1 MGVYSTSIQSGAV
14 FAALGVVVVDEFG
27 GAYLAH
33 VDLLN
38 KYVWRSAVGPSNP
51 ARGAEGALRTASTS
65 AFVTL
70 DGAWVTSASVRA
82 CGVDTV
88 SYGGGAC
95 APVHCKLASPSGAHT
110 LRAFGELGTGCAA
123 GHSADGAG
131 GCAQCPLG
139 AYCEGGA
146 AALTLCPAPS
156 TTTASVGATS
166 AAACVC
172 RPGYYTYPGLC
183 SFSKKLLKS
192 YSNGTPTRL
201 FL

>member
-1 MGVYSTSIQSGAV
+1 MVGVYSTSIQSGAV

-88 SYGGGAC
+88 SYGEGAC
-95 APVHCKLASPSGAHT
+95 VPVHCRLASPSGAHT

-123 GHSADGAG
+123 GHSADAAG
-131 GCAQCPLG
+131 GCAPCPLG
-139 AYCEGGA
+139 AYCE
-146 AALTLCPAPS
+146 
-156 TTTASVGATS
+156 VS
-166 AAACVC
+166 AA
-172 RPGYYTYPGLC
+172 
-183 SFSKKLLKS
+183 FLKS
-192 YSNGTPTRL
+192 HSKRPL
-201 FL
+201 